1 LRGEVQREAAVV
13 SRRGLE
19 TFEECVRRRAQQ
31 VADDF
36 DSALAKRLAVP
47 GPTPLP
53 PVQIYLPPPR
63 RAVLEDRLSAVFGT
77 GFGLGVA
84 LTLGRFVAEAMPAA
98 VPAVVPLCGGAGVAL
113 AGWVV
118 RTRRLVTAR
127 AALERWAG
135 EVASG
140 LRAALEER
148 VLVAESALLEAHTAN
163 PTPAE
168 QADAA
173 VADPTVEA
181 WMGELARV
189 RAELDE
195 GVPRIVGG

>member
-1 LRGEVQREAAVV
+1 MLTPGQLLDDRYRIEHHLAEGGMAHVYAAVDV
-13 SRRGLE
+13 KTQAR
-19 TFEECVRRRAQQ
+19 
-31 VADDF
+31 VAVKVMKKQLF
-36 DSALAKRLAVP
+36 TRPELR
-47 GPTPLP
+47 
-53 PVQIYLPPPR
+53 Q
-63 RAVLEDRLSAVFGT
+63 
-77 GFGLGVA
+77 
-84 LTLGRFVAEAMPAA
+84 RFVAEAMPAA